1 MLHNAV
7 PIGCIGELEA
17 ENLRVLLCLL
27 ESVRRLC
34 VNGLRLHDR
43 NRKITPVPKEVV
55 QTFLRSPFHLA
66 SCDHDATISEA
77 LLFAYLVVTP
87 AGSVELREDVPTA
100 CVRFGEKSHVER

>member
-66 SCDHDATISEA
+66 AGDHNAAIREA
-77 LLFAYLVVTP
+77 FLFAYLLVIP
-87 AGSVELREDVPTA
+87 SGSRSEEHTSEL
-100 CVRFGEKSHVER
+100 